1 MGNILLLRDHMT
13 DRCAIHESMLEIT
26 FTLGKG
32 TAGRGVWA
40 AEFRVLSALLPKNHM
55 NL

>member
-13 DRCAIHESMLEIT
+13 DAAQSMLEIT
-26 FTLGKG
+26 FTLGKR

-40 AEFRVLSALLPKNHM
+40 AKLRVLGALLPINHM